1 MGGGVMGWIP
11 YLTTLLFYAAI
22 IGLALVLRKLTK
34 DVDEIKKAVRSLEE
48 HLKSGPL
55 TEGR

>member
-1 MGGGVMGWIP
+1 MGGGVMAWIP

-22 IGLALVLRKLTK
+22 IGMALVLRKLTK

-48 HLKSGPL
+48 HLKQD
-55 TEGR
+55 R